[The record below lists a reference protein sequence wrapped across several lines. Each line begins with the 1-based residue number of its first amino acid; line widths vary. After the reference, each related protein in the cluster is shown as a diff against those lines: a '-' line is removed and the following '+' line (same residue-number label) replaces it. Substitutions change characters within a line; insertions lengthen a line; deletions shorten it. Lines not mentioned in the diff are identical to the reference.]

1 VVLEELLVSN
11 NIGDVKE
18 LILTTACYI
27 WWMRRQGMHDENVPP
42 VIVAGMSIRAITD
55 NNIRVL
61 RKSLVKRKSSWIK
74 PKETTLF

>member
-42 VIVAGMSIRAITD
+42 VIVAGMSIRVITE
-55 NNIRVL
+55 NNIRVP
-61 RKSLVKRKSSWIK
+61 RKSLVK
-74 PKETTLF
+74 KEELLDQTK